1 MKITIL
7 DDYHDTV
14 RTLDCFRKLD
24 GHEVTIWNDHVQ
36 DVDAL
41 AERLAATEALV
52 LIRERTKIRTPL
64 LERLAQPPADQP
76 AQRLS
81 PHRHR
86 HLHQARHRRLVEPAS
101 GHAVLRHGR
110 ADLRPDPRGHAPDPA
125 ADGLAQGRQ
134 VADRR
139 RQLRARPHAR
149 PLRLR
154 PHRPRG
160 RRLRQGVRHAGRGVG
175 AGGVA
180 RARQGRRPR
189 GRRQQGGLLLRVRC
203 RLAAHAPGRCDA
215 RHRHARPTSR
225 A

>member
-7 DDYHDTV
+7 DDYHDTM
-14 RTLDCFRKLD
+14 RTLGCFRKLD

-36 DVDAL
+36 DVDKL

-64 LERLAQPPADQP
+64 LERLPNLRLIS
-76 AQRLS
+76 QRS
-81 PHRHR
+81 VYPHIDIDTCT
-86 HLHQARHRRLVEPAS
+86 RLGIVVSSSQHPGTPSYATAELTFGLILAAMRQIPQQMAS
-101 GHAVLRHGR
+101 LKAGR
-110 ADLRPDPRGHAPDPA
+110 WQIGV
-125 ADGLAQGRQ
+125 GNI
-134 VADRR
+134 
-139 RQLRARPHAR
+139 RARPHAR

-154 PHRPRG
+154 PHRARG

-175 AGGVA
+175 ARGVA

-215 RHRHARPTSR
+215 RHRHAQPTSR